1 MGALELFLG
10 ASLVGAL
17 TFYLLTGGADFGAGV
32 WSLFAFGRN
41 AQKQRALIDQAIGP
55 IWEANHV
62 WLIVAVT
69 ILFTAFP
76 PAFAV
81 IATGLHIPLSLMLIG
96 IVLRGTAFAVRTH
109 DITSRTDESSTTPV
123 IWRYVFAGS
132 SVITPALLG
141 VNLGAVASGRLA
153 EVSSTASFTDRFVAP
168 WLAPFPLSV
177 GILTIAL
184 VAYLAAVYLLL
195 EARDPDLR
203 TLFTR
208 RAMLSCAT
216 VVVAAAVA
224 LWQARTGAPEI
235 YAGLRHTVV
244 GPLGVAVA
252 FGLHLGAFVALWNAR
267 AWAARW
273 CAITGAVV
281 MLWGWALSQFPFLVE
296 PHLTIGNAAPPP
308 TLHVLAL
315 SLLLGSMV
323 LFPLLYYLYRIF
335 KGRVLPGG

>member
-109 DITSRTDESSTTPV
+109 DITSGSDGSSTTPV

-184 VAYLAAVYLLL
+184 VAYLAAVYLLV

>member
-109 DITSRTDESSTTPV
+109 DITSGSDGSSTTPV

-184 VAYLAAVYLLL
+184 VAYLAAVYLLV

-208 RAMLSCAT
+208 RAMLSCAA
-216 VVVAAAVA
+216 VVVAAAVS
-224 LWQARTGAPEI
+224 LWQARRGAPEI

>member
-208 RAMLSCAT
+208 RAMLSCAA

-224 LWQARTGAPEI
+224 LWQARRGAPEI

>member
-109 DITSRTDESSTTPV
+109 DITSGSDGSSTTPV

-184 VAYLAAVYLLL
+184 VAYLAAVYLLV

-224 LWQARTGAPEI
+224 LWQARRGAPEI